1 MTGIFLS
8 IATGH
13 SKMYVCTN
21 LFQTSKA
28 PSALLSY
35 FIRMIYSMDRQLVDL
50 YPFKGMDRLSS
61 KDMDRLKTS
70 LSVRTVNCVGCFI
83 LNFVYNRILSGKFKF
98 LDYVPKKSA

>member
-61 KDMDRLKTS
+61 KGMDRLKTS
-70 LSVRTVNCVGCFI
+70 LMVHTVCVI
-83 LNFVYNRILSGKFKF
+83 K
-98 LDYVPKKSA
+98 